1 MIGIGRHIVEVQRNF
16 YHIFNP
22 EDDFVFDGHDY
33 PPPDRVPACETTI
46 ARQRATNIHVR
57 DGISEEEFVSIR
69 RAKDKTLEMPVLLIP
84 SIQVNMRAGRL
95 PEVER
100 NGARYIKIPIDT
112 F

>member
-1 MIGIGRHIVEVQRNF
+1 M
-16 YHIFNP
+16 P
-22 EDDFVFDGHDY
+22 L
-33 PPPDRVPACETTI
+33 CETTI
-46 ARQRATNIHVR
+46 ARQRETNIHVR
-57 DGISEEEFVSIR
+57 EGISEEEFVLMR
-69 RAKDKTLEMPVLLIP
+69 RERDRTLEMPVLLIP

>member
-1 MIGIGRHIVEVQRNF
+1 M
-16 YHIFNP
+16 
-22 EDDFVFDGHDY
+22 
-33 PPPDRVPACETTI
+33 PACETTI
-46 ARQRATNIHVR
+46 AQQRVSNIHVR
-57 DGISEEEFVSIR
+57 DGISEEEFVLNPAC
-69 RAKDKTLEMPVLLIP
+69 AKDKTLDMPVLLIP